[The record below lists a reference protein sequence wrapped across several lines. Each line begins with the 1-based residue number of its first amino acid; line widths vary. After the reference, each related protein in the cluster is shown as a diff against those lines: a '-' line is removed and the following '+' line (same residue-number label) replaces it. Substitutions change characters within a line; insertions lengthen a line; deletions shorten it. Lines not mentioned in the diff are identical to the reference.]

1 MMRTKLRMLLV
12 APETTYGAGA
22 NIEDAV
28 MLITSELDS
37 NPYEGD
43 RITRER
49 MQPTFGANQEIN
61 AAPYS
66 TITTTIPLAGSGT
79 PGTPPNFHQLLRSC
93 GLSEEIEENISVTYQ
108 PVTNSQESCCVWFVE
123 EGQVQEM
130 PGVRGNVEL
139 NLTAKQDPTQQ
150 YTLTGM
156 YKKVAQLGTQIEKQI
171 TDIAEELVVNKQNT
185 PVRNVHGYAGCLQS
199 LSLNMGNEVVH
210 RNLIG
215 CETVKIIGRESK
227 GQVEIEA
234 PNIATKDYFAA
245 IESHNGVTKDEVKI
259 GHGTEPGNIVTLTG
273 PKVQLSTLSRSDSN
287 GIVHYTMDTIYTRNQ
302 GDDEFTLVFT

>member
-1 MMRTKLRMLLV
+1 MRTRLKMLLV
-12 APETTYGAGA
+12 APETVYGEGA
-22 NIEDAV
+22 DIEDAV

-43 RITRER
+43 RITRAR
-49 MQPTFGANQEIN
+49 MQQTFGADAEIN
-61 AAPYS
+61 AAPFS

-79 PGTPPNFHQLLRSC
+79 RGTPPNFGQLLRSC
-93 GLSEEIEENISVTYQ
+93 GLSEVIEEEASVTYQ

-139 NLTAKQDPTQQ
+139 NFTAKQDPTQQ

-156 YKKVAQLGTQIEKQI
+156 YKKVAALSEQIEKQI
-171 TDIAEELVVNKQNT
+171 TAIAEELVVNKQNT

-210 RNLIG
+210 RNLVG
-215 CETVKIIGRESK
+215 CESVKITARAPT

-234 PNIATKDYFAA
+234 PNIATKDYFES
-245 IESHNGVTKDEVKI
+245 IESHNGLTLDEVKI

-273 PKVQLSTLSRSDSN
+273 PKVQLSTLSRTDSN
-287 GIVHYTMDTIYTRNQ
+287 GIVHYTMDTRYTRDQ
-302 GDDEFTLVFT
+302 GDDEFTLAFT

>member
-1 MMRTKLRMLLV
+1 MRTRLKMLLV
-12 APETTYGAGA
+12 APEPTYGAGA

-28 MLITSELDS
+28 MLLTSELDS

-49 MQPTFGANQEIN
+49 MQQTFGADAEIN

-66 TITTTIPLAGSGT
+66 TITSTIPLAGSGT
-79 PGTPPNFHQLLRSC
+79 PGTPPNFGLLLRSC
-93 GLSEEIEENISVTYQ
+93 GLSEEVVENVSVTYQ
-108 PVTNSQESCCVWFVE
+108 PVTNGQESCCVWFVE

-156 YKKVAQLGTQIEKQI
+156 YKRVAQLSEQINKQL

-210 RNLIG
+210 RNLVG
-215 CETVKIIGRESK
+215 CETVKITDRVPT

-234 PNIATKDYFAA
+234 PDIATKDYFAA
-245 IESHNGVTKDEVKI
+245 IESHNGLTLDEVKI
-259 GHGTEPGNIVTLTG
+259 GHGTEPGNIVTITG

-287 GIVHYTMDTIYTRNQ
+287 GIVHYTMDTRYTRDQ
-302 GDDEFTLVFT
+302 GDDEFTLAFT